1 MTRIKKKGN
10 HKKRHGKHRGR
21 GQKRPAD
28 TATKESDTSG
38 HRSPLASK
46 VSRTNLPAK
55 SKILPPSFDP
65 LEKNI
70 FERVPMPENYVFVPK
85 GNVYITRHC
94 RTITK
99 ESNRVVYLVYAK
111 SGKRTRGIRVPEEVH
126 AKVCDMETSTAK
138 TRADAAE
145 ARDVKATSRNRVL
158 LREEYPFMPAK
169 SLKIILDH
177 AFLKGS
183 GRVGRTTRMSDE
195 RKAELAVEAHIRHV
209 HTPYD
214 ELLNGGTRRDKARRM
229 VWPAIKRIKKL
240 WVDGKEEDT
249 ENEVIDL
256 TSSPGP
262 CDLSDSE

>member
-1 MTRIKKKGN
+1 
-10 HKKRHGKHRGR
+10 
-21 GQKRPAD
+21 
-28 TATKESDTSG
+28 
-38 HRSPLASK
+38 
-46 VSRTNLPAK
+46 
-55 SKILPPSFDP
+55 
-65 LEKNI
+65 
-70 FERVPMPENYVFVPK
+70 MPENYVFVPK

-126 AKVCDMETSTAK
+126 AKVCDMENLTAK
-138 TRADAAE
+138 TRADATE

-158 LREEYPFMPAK
+158 LREEYPFMPAQ
-169 SLKIILDH
+169 SLKTILDH

-183 GRVGRTTRMSDE
+183 RRVGRTTMVSDE
-195 RKAELAVEAHIRHV
+195 RKAELAVEAHIRHA

-214 ELLNGGTRRDKARRM
+214 ELLDSGTRRDKARKM
-229 VWPAIKRIKKL
+229 VWSTIKRIKKL

-249 ENEVIDL
+249 ENEVVDL

-262 CDLSDSE
+262 CELSDSE